1 MYGVERLMA
10 GILLGLAALAGL
22 YIGANAHDGA
32 FSFFGLLL
40 FLFAVMMLFRFI
52 ALTTGKKEVQP

>member
-1 MYGVERLMA
+1 MHGLEKLIA

-22 YIGANAHDGA
+22 YVGANAHDGP
-32 FSFFGLLL
+32 FSFFGMLL

-52 ALTTGKKEVQP
+52 ALVTGKAETKS

>member
-1 MYGVERLMA
+1 MHGVEKLIA

-22 YIGANAHDGA
+22 YIGAHAHDGA
-32 FSFFGLLL
+32 FTSFGYLL

-52 ALTTGKKEVQP
+52 ALVTGKEEVQP